1 MPAGRPRAFD
11 VDKALDRALRVFWK
25 KGYEGASLPDLT
37 HAMGITRPSLY
48 AAFGNKEAL
57 FRKAVDRYATGPAAR
72 VADALQEPTIK
83 ACVDQWFAGMLD
95 LVMSGR
101 NPRGCFM
108 VQSILSCGDEADGLR
123 REMNKRRAAGEPM
136 WRARFARAIAEGEL
150 PKSTNATDLAKYLMV
165 VTHGLAVHA
174 ASGATR
180 EQLERVARIAL
191 HAFPG

>member
-37 HAMGITRPSLY
+37 HAMRITRPSMY

-57 FRKAVDRYATGPAAR
+57 FRKAIDRYATGPAGR
-72 VADALQEPTIK
+72 VADALQEPHIRTCIER
-83 ACVDQWFAGMLD
+83 WFDGMLD

-108 VQSILSCGDEADGLR
+108 VQSILTCGDEADELR
-123 REMNKRRAAGEPM
+123 REMIKRRSAGEPM
-136 WRARFARAIAEGEL
+136 WRARFERAIAEGEL
-150 PKSTNATDLAKYLMV
+150 PNGTRAGDLAKYLLV

-180 EQLERVARIAL
+180 EQLERVAKLAIN
-191 HAFPG
+191 AFPR